1 MSLKTSLRRNRN
13 GERNIIV
20 PNRLDTIEF
29 MQPRERVRK
38 VIGDLDS
45 QVMNAF
51 FNPPNRGKFYKH
63 YIRMPTLYN
72 NEVIDMSLRGRQSVF
87 AYLINHHLCGKLAY
101 MLEHPNMYGE
111 FKDFKRA
118 WVSNALYAMRNTIL
132 KQMYLRG
139 EIGTTRSNS
148 INAIIALPYHK
159 PLDYYSGGLLADK
172 LFDICYE
179 RSMYLLSI
187 R

>member
-1 MSLKTSLRRNRN
+1 MSLKTTLRRNRN

-20 PNRLDTIEF
+20 PNRLDTIEY
-29 MQPRERVRK
+29 MQPRSRIRK
-38 VIGDLDS
+38 VIGNLDS
-45 QVMNAF
+45 QVMYAF
-51 FNPPNRGKFYKH
+51 FNPPHRGKFYKH
-63 YIRMPTLYN
+63 YVIIPTLYN
-72 NEVIDMSLRGRQSVF
+72 NEIIEMSSRSRQLAV

-101 MLEHPNMYGE
+101 MLEHPAQFGE

-132 KQMYLRG
+132 KQMYNRC
-139 EIGTTRSNS
+139 EIGTHRSNS

-159 PLDYYSGGLLADK
+159 PLDYYSGGMLADK
-172 LFDICYE
+172 LFDICYD
-179 RSMYLLSI
+179 RSQYLLSL